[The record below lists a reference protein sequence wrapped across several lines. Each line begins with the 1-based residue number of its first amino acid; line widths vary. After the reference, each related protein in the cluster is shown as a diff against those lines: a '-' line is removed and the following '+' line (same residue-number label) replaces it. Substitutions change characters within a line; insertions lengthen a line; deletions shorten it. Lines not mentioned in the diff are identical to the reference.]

1 MNIQLHDDTLRISG
15 MKELAA
21 ANAQALVEQVCATW
35 PSRLHAIEIDL
46 SETGYVDSCG
56 VGALVSL
63 LKTARNHNGGVSIR
77 LLHPTRPV
85 EQIFELTRLHRVFE
99 IEKH

>member
-1 MNIQLHDDTLRISG
+1 MNIQLHDYTLRISG
-15 MKELAA
+15 MKELAEV
-21 ANAQALVEQVCATW
+21 NAQAFLEQVCATL

-46 SETGYVDSCG
+46 SETAFVDSCG

-63 LKTARNHNGGVSIR
+63 FKTARSHNGGVTVR
-77 LLHPTRPV
+77 LLNPTRPV
-85 EQIFELTRLHRVFE
+85 EQMFELTRLCRVFE